1 MGQST
6 TIIPATT
13 RGAQGYVANKDEVIP
28 AVEVEVG
35 DFVSSTL
42 VTDTIV
48 FEVVAISAS
57 GKTITIRR
65 TKTGDVVE
73 REDNGSPYPVV
84 YSEAVSDPNG
94 DTFRLRR
101 NKRGRFGGS
110 GRDGDPTGR
119 SLVKCRRIDGK
130 PVKRVDYSF

>member
-1 MGQST
+1 MTQST

-13 RGAQGYVANKDEVIP
+13 RGARGYVADKDEVIP

-42 VTDTIV
+42 VTDTVV
-48 FEVVAISAS
+48 FEVIDISPS
-57 GKTITIRR
+57 GKTITIRSTR
-65 TKTGDVVE
+65 TGDVVA
-73 REDNGSPYPVV
+73 RESNGSPYPIV
-84 YSEAVSDPNG
+84 YNEALSNPNG

-101 NKRGRFGGS
+101 RKSGRFGGS

-130 PVKRVDYSF
+130 PVKRTDYSF